1 MANSEH
7 VGLVASVLWLAACTE
22 LAPGSDRLDRRIG
35 TNLPDA
41 GLLDDAPWACL
52 GQANG
57 GGADRLVPT
66 IDLALAVADSLT
78 GAVPEGLSA
87 RACPRLDVLCDTPVG
102 AAVAATVD
110 GMVHLAVPQTFN
122 GYVEITSP
130 GGVPTMYF
138 LNRTLMRDTVEFL
151 PLVSRMA
158 LGGLAQQASIVL
170 EPMLGHLLIRA
181 FDCVGAPA
189 RDVELSTNGGGTP
202 FVFVDGLPNV
212 GVDVTADGGVG
223 GFVNVPMGYAVLQGR
238 LVPRDVV
245 IGTASV
251 VVRPGWFT
259 YGDVEPLPQ

>member
-1 MANSEH
+1 LANFEH
-7 VGLVASVLWLAACTE
+7 LGLAAGALWLVACTE
-22 LAPGSDRLDRRIG
+22 LAPGTDRLDQRIG
-35 TNLPDA
+35 TNFPDS
-41 GLLDDAPWACL
+41 GLSSDERWTCL
-52 GQANG
+52 GQPG
-57 GGADRLVPT
+57 PSEADRLVPT
-66 IDLALAVADSLT
+66 VDLALAVADGVT
-78 GAVPEGLSA
+78 NTVPEGLTA

-110 GMVHLAVPQTFN
+110 GMVHLPVPQSFD
-122 GYVEITSP
+122 GYEEITSP
-130 GGVPTMYF
+130 TGVPTMYF
-138 LNRTLMRDTVEFL
+138 LNRDLLRDTVEVL
-151 PLVSRMA
+151 PLVSRLA

-170 EPMLGHLLIRA
+170 DPMLGHLLIRV
-181 FDCVGAPA
+181 FDCAGAPA
-189 RDVELSTNGGGTP
+189 SDVELSTNGGGTP

-212 GVDVTADGGVG
+212 GVEVTADDGLG